1 MADTVWSRNMVVLAI
16 KARVPHGCGVVYI
29 TYTYIIRI
37 YIYIYII
44 VSLEIYIHTQKIGLH
59 TYKHVCNSITLG
71 MASVSYSG
79 RLSILVPSF
88 AEAVKA
94 RDVSRDV
101 PGSCLTH
108 DCPPDSSSS
117 SVTFGSYE
125 HLC

>member
-1 MADTVWSRNMVVLAI
+1 MWRRL
-16 KARVPHGCGVVYI
+16 HYLYI
-29 TYTYIIRI
+29 HNTYI

-71 MASVSYSG
+71 MASVSCSG

-108 DCPPDSSSS
+108 DCSPDSSSS

-125 HLC
+125 HPC